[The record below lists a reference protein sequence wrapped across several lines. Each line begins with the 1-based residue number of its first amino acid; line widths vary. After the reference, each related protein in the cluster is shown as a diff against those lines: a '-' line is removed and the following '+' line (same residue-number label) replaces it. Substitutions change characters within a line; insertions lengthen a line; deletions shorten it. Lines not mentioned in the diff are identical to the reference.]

1 MRVLMVG
8 LVLLS
13 SVALAQQG
21 PGVWSGYVNGWV
33 PDAPRFSTLPRGFDL
48 GVRVPRLTR
57 QQQQVLALQAI
68 AAQSAF
74 IAQQNYVQL
83 QQVTTQQQEQLAQ
96 QQVIAAQQR
105 QYEYERSLASE
116 AQLLAQQQQL
126 AVQQQM
132 LAQQQQQAAVEE
144 LARVAEREA
153 KVKLLEAE
161 QKVLA
166 EREAARQALARAEA
180 DAKPREK
187 GPDIH
192 RWVDD
197 DGVVHY
203 STRPR
208 R

>member
-1 MRVLMVG
+1 MRIFIVGTVLVA
-8 LVLLS
+8 
-13 SVALAQQG
+13 SVATAQS
-21 PGVWSGYVNGWV
+21 GVWTGYVNGWV
-33 PDAPRFSTLPRGFDL
+33 NDAPRSNTVPRGFDA
-48 GVRVPRLTR
+48 VRVPRLTR
-57 QQQQVLALQAI
+57 QQQQVLVLQSI

-74 IAQQNYVQL
+74 VAQQNYVQL
-83 QQVTTQQQEQLAQ
+83 QQVTAQQQEQLAQ
-96 QQVIAAQQR
+96 QQAIAAQQR
-105 QYEYERSLASE
+105 QYEYERSLAAE

-126 AVQQQM
+126 AVQQQL

-153 KVKLLEAE
+153 KVKVLEAE
-161 QKVLA
+161 QKMLA

-192 RWVDD
+192 RWVDE
-197 DGVVHY
+197 DGVVHF

-208 R
+208 H

>member
-1 MRVLMVG
+1 MRILIVGCVLWASG
-8 LVLLS
+8 
-13 SVALAQQG
+13 ALAQQG

-33 PDAPRFSTLPRGFDL
+33 ADATRSGTFQRGFDA
-48 GVRVPRLTR
+48 VRIPRLSR
-57 QQQQVLALQAI
+57 QEQQVLVLQSL
-68 AAQSAF
+68 AANSAF
-74 IAQQNYVQL
+74 LAQQNYVQL
-83 QQVTTQQQEQLAQ
+83 QQVTAQQQEQLAQ
-96 QQVIAAQQR
+96 QQAQAAQQR

-126 AVQQQM
+126 AVQQQL
-132 LAQQQQQAAVEE
+132 LAQQQQQAAAEV

-153 KVKLLEAE
+153 KVKVLEAE
-161 QKVLA
+161 QKLLA

-197 DGVVHY
+197 EGVVHY
-203 STRPR
+203 STRPQR
-208 R
+208 